1 MPRYYYSGKTR
12 GTRKSINR
20 VGEITKLLTMK
31 KLIVFALALIAT
43 VIVLVWAGSFSTLD
57 AQNKKKSKKE
67 QKWEL
72 EHKAFIEKTTAD
84 LASGAV
90 DPNRKDGEM
99 TWLGGVLPNYYDG
112 NALQDLELARLLINA
127 KGIKINAWNI
137 LLRPN
142 RSWHF
147 TALMT
152 AVSSPELVN
161 LLIDKGASVNMQ
173 DSWTDWQGKVVDGGN
188 TPLMIAIGVNN
199 EESFVESAKILID
212 RGTNIELKN
221 WYGNSAVMLS
231 VHNTEIA
238 KILIDMGAKLDVI
251 NVHGLTA
258 LMLAAPKYSQV
269 VKLLI
274 DKGANIKLRQDPK
287 FDFTQNALDFA
298 ALSGN
303 IESAKLILARATTL
317 GIKEEILRCALH
329 FAVLGNQVEMAK
341 YLIDQEGA
349 KTETYSATQKM
360 TPLMETSMFEMVQL
374 LIERGA
380 NVNANNNSMYTP
392 FYQSIANFKK
402 PDLKVKDNE
411 KILNLLIEKGA
422 NVDFPVV
429 GGVTPL
435 MGAVEKIEPTKILIE
450 KGAKI
455 DLQNSNGE
463 TALMY
468 AVKGGFLKLSI
479 FKMPVTG
486 SFAEAVK
493 LLLEKGADVN
503 IQDKWGKTALMH
515 AAGGVNAQG
524 DKYSTY
530 TEAMEMLIEKG
541 AKIDVLDKEG
551 HTALYWAQKYGR
563 TKSAELLLA
572 KGANPSNKYD
582 KAADK
587 SNVKAGIIG
596 TWTNTSKVNMAENRE
611 TFTMTNKLVFNT
623 DWSYSK
629 SMIVNGQLVPDGAG
643 YNTYDL
649 RDGKI
654 WVFNKMGTSQVFEY
668 RFEGKTL
675 ILNGEKYTKSGK

>member
-1 MPRYYYSGKTR
+1 MGK
-12 GTRKSINR
+12 S
-20 VGEITKLLTMK
+20 VGC
-31 KLIVFALALIAT
+31 ALS
-43 VIVLVWAGSFSTLD
+43 VLVALVLVGSYSTLD
-57 AQNKKKSKKE
+57 AQNKKKSKHE
-67 QKWEL
+67 QKMEL
-72 EHKAFIEKTTAD
+72 EHKAFIDKITAD

-90 DPNRKDGEM
+90 DPNRKNREM

-112 NALQDLELARLLINA
+112 NASQDLELARLLINA
-127 KGIKINAWNI
+127 KGIKVNAWNI
-137 LLRPN
+137 LLQPVQ
-142 RSWHF
+142 SWHF

-152 AVSSPELVN
+152 AVSSPEFVN
-161 LLIDKGASVNMQ
+161 LLLDKGASVNMQ

-188 TPLMIAIGVNN
+188 TPLMIAIGINN
-199 EESFVESAKILID
+199 EEAFTESAKILID
-212 RGTNIELKN
+212 RGTDIELKN

-238 KILIDMGAKLDVI
+238 KILIDRGAKLDVV
-251 NVHGLTA
+251 NLSGKTA
-258 LMLAAPKYSQV
+258 LMLAAPKYADV

-274 DKGANIKLRQDPK
+274 DKGANIKPRQNSK

-303 IESAKLILARATTL
+303 IESAKLILARATSL
-317 GIKEEILRCALH
+317 GIKEEIIRCGLH
-329 FAVLGNQVEMAK
+329 SAVLGNQVEMAK

-374 LIERGA
+374 LIDRGA
-380 NVNANNNSMYTP
+380 NVNANNNGMYTP
-392 FYQSIANFKK
+392 LYQAIANFRK
-402 PDLKVKDNE
+402 PDLKTKDNE
-411 KILNLLIEKGA
+411 KILNLLLDNGA
-422 NVDFPVV
+422 NIDFPVV

-463 TALMY
+463 SALMY

-479 FKMPVTG
+479 FKIAVTG
-486 SFAEAVK
+486 CFAQAVE
-493 LLLEKGADVN
+493 LLIEKGADIN
-503 IQDKWGKTALMH
+503 LQDKWGKTALMH

-524 DKYSTY
+524 DRYSTY
-530 TEAMEMLIEKG
+530 TDVMEILLAKG
-541 AKIDVLDKEG
+541 AKIDAQDNEG

-572 KGANPSNKYD
+572 KGANPAKKYD
-582 KAADK
+582 KVTDK
-587 SNVKAGIIG
+587 SNVNAGIIG
-596 TWTNTSKVNMAENRE
+596 TWTNTSKVNVAIQRE
-611 TFTMTNKLVFNT
+611 TYTMTNKVVFNK

-629 SMIVNGQLVPDGAG
+629 SMTVNGQLVPDGGG

-649 RDGKI
+649 RDGRI
-654 WVFNKMGTSQVFEY
+654 WVFNKMGTSEVFEF

-675 ILNGEKYTKSGK
+675 ILNGEKYTKSVK